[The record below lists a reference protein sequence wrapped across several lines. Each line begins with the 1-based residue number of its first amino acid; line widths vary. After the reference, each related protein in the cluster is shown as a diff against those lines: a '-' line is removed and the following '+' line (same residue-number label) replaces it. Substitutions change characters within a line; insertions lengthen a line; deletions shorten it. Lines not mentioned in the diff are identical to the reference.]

1 MAKNALATVTN
12 GNYLKIWQ
20 TVQQIPQGKVA
31 SYGQIADLSGLPKR
45 ARLVGK
51 ALAALPKNSDYAE
64 HVPWHR
70 VVNSQG
76 KISLPLASAAF
87 KRQKAQLQQEQVVVI
102 VNKINLHIYQWQPDL
117 AELLF
122 ALSH

>member
-1 MAKNALATVTN
+1 
-12 GNYLKIWQ
+12 
-20 TVQQIPQGKVA
+20 
-31 SYGQIADLSGLPKR
+31 
-45 ARLVGK
+45 
-51 ALAALPKNSDYAE
+51 
-64 HVPWHR
+64 
-70 VVNSQG
+70 VNSQG

-102 VNKINLHIYQWQPDL
+102 ANKINLHIYQWQPDL